1 MKPGYIFRKG
11 ILLSPPRPGQS
22 RPLVHH
28 PGLLGHG
35 GHHGGGGGGHLGP
48 PGLHSMSEFS
58 SSGPASL
65 PWGGSAPPQ
74 RGLVRPIPGR
84 GRGGGEGAT
93 SRAAPQK
100 DSGIPLLFLTSA
112 NQRAFLIPRWGSQS
126 RCLGISNDNGNS
138 NNRRRGGARLCAC
151 QWFRQQDKTRE
162 KWQVIFLFN
171 LLN

>member
-1 MKPGYIFRKG
+1 MFRKG

-84 GRGGGEGAT
+84 GRGGGKGQRLGEHLKRTQVYLCFFSKQRQSKGILN
-93 SRAAPQK
+93 PQV
-100 DSGIPLLFLTSA
+100 GEPVEV
-112 NQRAFLIPRWGSQS
+112 
-126 RCLGISNDNGNS
+126 LGD
-138 NNRRRGGARLCAC
+138 
-151 QWFRQQDKTRE
+151 QQRQQQQQEEEGGSPSLRLPMVLATG
-162 KWQVIFLFN
+162 
-171 LLN
+171 